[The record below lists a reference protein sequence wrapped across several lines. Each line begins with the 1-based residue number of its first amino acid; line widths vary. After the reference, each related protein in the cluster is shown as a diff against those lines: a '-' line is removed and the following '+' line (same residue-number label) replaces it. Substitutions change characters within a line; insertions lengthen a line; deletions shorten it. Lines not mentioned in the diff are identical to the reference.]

1 MTSIWGPLGWLTLHS
16 VATSYPESPS
26 NAERALM
33 DSWLNFFRDTITCS
47 YCRGHFAEL
56 LERYRMLFPRM
67 LSSRQEFALFS
78 FRAHNAVNA
87 RLMKPVYATVA
98 ECMDTLQKATAQ
110 RSARDY
116 RLSYLNHITRNWR
129 VYNDITGITAL
140 KKIQEM
146 QRIEADY
153 VAARDT
159 RFAVEL
165 TEETVVL
172 PGTALV
178 HNGEASQQ
186 PRINPRALAAG
197 PVFRLTGG
205 GFRLQK

>member
-1 MTSIWGPLGWLTLHS
+1 
-16 VATSYPESPS
+16 
-26 NAERALM
+26 M
-33 DSWLNFFRDTITCS
+33 DSWLNFFRDTITCA
-47 YCRGHFAEL
+47 YCRGHFTEL

-87 RLMKPVYATVA
+87 RLLKPIYGSVA
-98 ECMDTLQKATAQ
+98 ECMDILKKATAQ

-116 RLSYLNHITRNWR
+116 RASYLYHISRNWR
-129 VYNDITGITAL
+129 AYNDITGITAL
-140 KKIQEM
+140 KKVYEM

-153 VAARDT
+153 VVSRDT

-165 TEETVVL
+165 AEDVVVL

-178 HNGEASQQ
+178 HQPEATHQ
-186 PRINPRALAAG
+186 PRVNPRALANG
-197 PVFRLTGG
+197 PRFRLTGG